1 MQCKEIKMIAFPRFR
16 RVFAAL
22 LVSVLLLTTACA
34 TKPPSR
40 FDAAQ
45 QDSSRQRT
53 GQAVA
58 KTATQGSEFNKYFPA
73 SGGGFDRVYT
83 QEKKGFSEAN
93 LKKNGKV
100 VAQLAIS
107 DTTSTPTTAASY
119 SKSATKIAGYP
130 AKTLGSTQTA
140 VLVAKYQVKVLSKDP
155 SFTASDREAWI
166 KKFNLDGLSR
176 LK

>member
-1 MQCKEIKMIAFPRFR
+1 MINLPGFR
-16 RVFAAL
+16 RGLAAL
-22 LVSVLLLTTACA
+22 LLSILLLTTSCA
-34 TKPPSR
+34 SKPPSR
-40 FDAAQ
+40 FDSAQ
-45 QDSSRQRT
+45 QESSRQRT

-73 SGGGFDRVYT
+73 SGNGFDRVYT
-83 QEKKGFSEAN
+83 QEKKGFAEAN
-93 LKKNGKV
+93 LKKDGKV
-100 VAQLAIS
+100 LAQLAIS
-107 DTTSTPTTAASY
+107 DTTSTPATATSY

-140 VLVAKYQVKVLSKDP
+140 VLVGKYQVKVLSKSP